1 MEEVGGKLEQ
11 ALFEIRRVIAGQEEM
26 LERVLVSL
34 LARGHVLI
42 EGVPGLAKTLTIKTT
57 AAVLGGTFQRVQ
69 FTPDLVPSDLV
80 GTRVWRPDKTEFDTE
95 LGPVFCNFLLADE
108 INRAPAK
115 VQSALLEVMQ
125 ERQVTI
131 GHNTFPVPTPFLV
144 LATQNPIESEGTYP
158 LPEAQVDRFMLKVL
172 VDYPA
177 HDEELTVVARSLE
190 AEPELQQ
197 VLSLDD
203 LLGLQQQATEVF
215 VDPALISWTVDVAT
229 ATRRPREHGVEEVA
243 DFIAYGASP
252 RGPISLVAA
261 GRALALIRG
270 RDYVVPA
277 DLEALVRDAFRHR
290 LVLSYRALAE
300 EVYPD
305 ALLDRVLAT
314 VPLPQID
321 LGRRPAASSAA

>member
-1 MEEVGGKLEQ
+1 
-11 ALFEIRRVIAGQEEM
+11 
-26 LERVLVSL
+26 
-34 LARGHVLI
+34 
-42 EGVPGLAKTLTIKTT
+42 
-57 AAVLGGTFQRVQ
+57 
-69 FTPDLVPSDLV
+69 
-80 GTRVWRPDKTEFDTE
+80 
-95 LGPVFCNFLLADE
+95 
-108 INRAPAK
+108 
-115 VQSALLEVMQ
+115 
-125 ERQVTI
+125 
-131 GHNTFPVPTPFLV
+131 V

-190 AEPELQQ
+190 PEPELQQ
-197 VLSLDD
+197 VLSLEE
-203 LLGLQQQATEVF
+203 LQALQAQAADVF

-229 ATRRPREHGVEEVA
+229 ATRKPREHGLDDVA
-243 DFIAYGASP
+243 DYIAYGASP

-300 EVYPD
+300 EVAPD
-305 ALLDRVLAT
+305 VILDAVLAT
-314 VPLPQID
+314 MPTPQID
-321 LGRRPAASSAA
+321 LGRRTQAA

>member
-1 MEEVGGKLEQ
+1 MDGTKLEQ

-26 LERVLVSL
+26 LERVLVCL
-34 LARGHVLI
+34 LAGGHVLI

-57 AAVLGGTFQRVQ
+57 AAVLGGSFQRIQ

-80 GTRVWRPDKTEFDTE
+80 GTRVYRPDRADFDTE

-125 ERQVTI
+125 EHQVTI
-131 GHNTFPVPTPFLV
+131 GHQTFPVPSPFLV

-190 AEPELQQ
+190 EPPSLEQ

-203 LLGLQQQATEVF
+203 LKSLQAEAAEVY
-215 VDPALISWTVDVAT
+215 VDPALISWAVDVAT
-229 ATRRPREHGVEEVA
+229 ATRRPRDHGLDDVG
-243 DFIAYGASP
+243 DYIAFGASP
-252 RGPISLVAA
+252 RGPISLVSA

-270 RDYVVPA
+270 RDYVVPG
-277 DLEALVRDAFRHR
+277 DMEALARDAFRHR

-300 EVYPD
+300 EVSPD
-305 ALLDRVLAT
+305 RLLDQVLAA
-314 VPLPQID
+314 VPMPQID
-321 LGRRPAASSAA
+321 LGRREQVA